1 MQRLN
6 ILLTNDDGYQSIGL
20 QEMCLELS
28 KYHNVYIVAP
38 DSQRSA
44 CSHAIHFHSP
54 VKFVKLDE
62 YFGAKLA
69 YISSG
74 MPADCVKFGALQFG
88 VKFDL
93 LVSGPNNCE
102 NYGHDVLYSAT
113 VGGAEEG
120 VICGIPSVSIS
131 RVKKTGGF
139 AHCVDFVAKNAWKL
153 ANFCPANVFL
163 NVNVPPSEMK
173 VLGVKVARL
182 AGELFDDYFVKHET
196 EENVYHLTGHVHD
209 TSTMGDVDAK
219 YAEEGYV
226 TITPMTIVQDVPS
239 LFAEVEA
246 LFDE

>member
-1 MQRLN
+1 MTKLN
-6 ILLTNDDGYQSIGL
+6 ILLTNDDGYQSVGL
-20 QEMCLELS
+20 QQMCLELS
-28 KYHNVYIVAP
+28 KYHNVYVSAP

-54 VKFVKLDE
+54 VSFVKLDS

-120 VICGIPSVSIS
+120 VVCGIPSVSIS
-131 RVKKTGGF
+131 RVKKQGGF
-139 AHCVDFVAKNAWKL
+139 GHCIDFVVKNAHKL
-153 ANFCPANVFL
+153 AKFAPQNVFL
-163 NVNVPPSEMK
+163 NVNVPPVEMPVK
-173 VLGVKVARL
+173 GIKVARL
-182 AGELFDDYFVKHET
+182 AGELFDDYFVASVEQKG
-196 EENVYHLTGHVHD
+196 VYHLTGYVHD
-209 TSTMGDVDAK
+209 TSMMGDCDARW
-219 YAEEGYV
+219 AEEGYI

-239 LFAEVEA
+239 LFAMVEEM
-246 LFDE
+246 FDE